1 MYLRHLRSIVLKG
14 NKKMEIVYLIVG
26 LAIGFVIT
34 FLFLKNKKTVPIEE
48 VNRINDEFNS
58 LKIEAGRL
66 TERIKLFEIDK
77 TSLQSDLKNEREK
90 SEQLNSENSALK
102 SDYSNLQQ
110 KLTEQKAEVE
120 ELQKKFTTE
129 FENLANRIF
138 DDKTKRFSE
147 QSKTNLQEILNPL
160 KERITEFQ
168 SKVEETNKESIKGHA
183 SLREQL
189 SMLKDMNQQITQ
201 EAKNLTEALK
211 GQSKIQGNWGE
222 FILESI
228 LEKSGLV
235 KGREYVVQ
243 ESLTAES
250 GKRFQPDVII
260 KLPENKS
267 IVIDSKVSL
276 VAYEKFISSDDEHQ
290 KQLAL
295 REHINSIRSHIKNLS
310 SKNYQNLYQLESLDF
325 VLMFMPVEPA
335 FALAVQN
342 DQTIFND
349 AFEMNIV
356 IVSPSTLLATLRTIS
371 SIWRQENQNRYAL
384 EIARQSGDM
393 LDKFTAFVDDL
404 ISVGKGLVNAK
415 DNYDKAMNKL
425 TEGRGNL
432 ISRSEKIKQLGAKAS
447 KSLPPAIINRADLDD
462 DNNLT
467 DN

>member
-1 MYLRHLRSIVLKG
+1 
-14 NKKMEIVYLIVG
+14 MEIIYLIVG
-26 LAIGFVIT
+26 LLIGAVAVWFVA
-34 FLFLKNKKTVPIEE
+34 FSKFKG
-48 VNRINDEFNS
+48 
-58 LKIEAGRL
+58 EAGRIEERSAILEKEKSNLENNL
-66 TERIKLFEIDK
+66 TSERQKVLDLNSKL
-77 TSLQSDLKNEREK
+77 SALQSDYN
-90 SEQLNSENSALK
+90 
-102 SDYSNLQQ
+102 NLQK
-110 KLTEQKAEVE
+110 KLAEQKAEVD
-120 ELQKKFTTE
+120 ELQQKFTKE

-138 DDKTKRFSE
+138 DDKAKRFSE

-160 KERITEFQ
+160 KDRIVEFQ
-168 SKVEETNKESIKGHA
+168 SKVEETNKESIRGHA

-189 SMLKDMNQQITQ
+189 TMLKDMNQQITQ

-211 GQSKIQGNWGE
+211 GQSKTQGNWGE

-243 ESLTAES
+243 ESLTSES
-250 GKRFQPDVII
+250 GRRFQPDVII

-276 VAYEKFISSDDEHQ
+276 VAYEKFISSDDENQ
-290 KQLAL
+290 KALSL
-295 REHINSIRSHIKNLS
+295 REHINSIRLHIKNLS

-371 SIWRQENQNRYAL
+371 SIWRQEKQNRNAM
-384 EIARQSGDM
+384 EIAKQSGDM
-393 LDKFTAFVDDL
+393 LDKFTAFVEDL
-404 ISVGKGLVNAK
+404 LTVGKGLISVK

-425 TEGRGNL
+425 TDGRGNL
-432 ISRSEKIKQLGAKAS
+432 INRAEKIKQLGAKAS
-447 KSLPPAIINRADLDD
+447 KSLPPNVLNRAEQDD
-462 DNNLT
+462 DNNLL

>member
-1 MYLRHLRSIVLKG
+1 
-14 NKKMEIVYLIVG
+14 MEALFLIIG
-26 LAIGFVIT
+26 LAVGFVIA
-34 FLFLKNKKTVPIEE
+34 FFFLKSKKTIPIEE
-48 VNRINDEFNS
+48 VNRLNEEINS
-58 LKIEAGRL
+58 LKVEVGKYS
-66 TERIKLFEIDK
+66 ERIKLIESDK

-90 SEQLNSENSALK
+90 SEKLTSENSSLK
-102 SDYSNLQQ
+102 SDYSNLQT
-110 KLTEQKAEVE
+110 KLSEQKAEIE
-120 ELQKKFTTE
+120 ELQQKFTKE
-129 FENLANRIF
+129 FENLANKIF
-138 DDKTKRFSE
+138 KEKSDEFSK

-160 KERITEFQ
+160 KERIVEFQ
-168 SKVEETNKESIKGHA
+168 SKVEETNKESIRGHA

-201 EAKNLTEALK
+201 EAKNLTDALR
-211 GQSKIQGNWGE
+211 GQSKTQGNWGE

-250 GKRFQPDVII
+250 GKRYQPDVII

-276 VAYEKFISSDDEHQ
+276 VAYEKFISSDDESQ
-290 KQLAL
+290 KALAL

-371 SIWRQENQNRYAL
+371 SIWRQEKQNRNAM
-384 EIARQSGDM
+384 EIAKQSGDM
-393 LDKFTAFVDDL
+393 LDKFTAFVEDL
-404 ISVGKGLVNAK
+404 ISIGKGLISVK

-425 TEGRGNL
+425 TDGRGNL
-432 ISRSEKIKQLGAKAS
+432 INRAEKIKQLGAKAS
-447 KSLPPAIINRADLDD
+447 KSLPPNILNRADQDD
-462 DNNLT
+462 DTNLLE
-467 DN
+467 N

>member
-1 MYLRHLRSIVLKG
+1 
-14 NKKMEIVYLIVG
+14 MEIIYLIFG
-26 LAIGFVIT
+26 LLIGAVAAWLIASSKF
-34 FLFLKNKKTVPIEE
+34 KG
-48 VNRINDEFNS
+48 D
-58 LKIEAGRL
+58 AGRVE
-66 TERIKLFEIDK
+66 ERSRLLEVDK
-77 TSLQSDLKNEREK
+77 SSLQSELKTEREK
-90 SEQLNSENSALK
+90 SEKLNSEYSSLK
-102 SDYSNLQQ
+102 SDYSNLQT
-110 KLTEQKAEVE
+110 KLSEQKAEIE
-120 ELQKKFTTE
+120 ELQQKFTKE

-147 QSKTNLQEILNPL
+147 QSKTNLAEILNPL

-168 SKVEETNKESIKGHA
+168 SKVEETNKESIKGNA

-211 GQSKIQGNWGE
+211 GQSKTQGNWGE

-243 ESLTAES
+243 ESLTSES

-267 IVIDSKVSL
+267 IIIDSKVSL
-276 VAYEKFISSDDEHQ
+276 VGYERFVSSEDENE

-295 REHINSIRSHIKNLS
+295 REHINSIRSHIKSLS

-325 VLMFMPVEPA
+325 VLMFMPIEPA

-342 DQTIFND
+342 DPSIFND

-371 SIWRQENQNRYAL
+371 SIWRQENQNKNAL
-384 EIARQSGDM
+384 EIARQAGS
-393 LDKFTAFVDDL
+393 LYDKFVNFYNDL
-404 ISVGKGLVNAK
+404 LDVGKRMDSAK
-415 DNYDKAMNKL
+415 DSYENAMKKIHD
-425 TEGRGNL
+425 GRGNL
-432 ISRSEKIKQLGAKAS
+432 ISGVEKIKQLGAKTS
-447 KSLPPAIINRADLDD
+447 KTMPPAAVNRAELDED
-462 DNNLT
+462 SNLLDN
-467 DN
+467 

>member
-1 MYLRHLRSIVLKG
+1 
-14 NKKMEIVYLIVG
+14 MEIIYLIIG
-26 LAIGFVIT
+26 LIIGALAAWFIASSKFKGETGRV
-34 FLFLKNKKTVPIEE
+34 EE
-48 VNRINDEFNS
+48 RS
-58 LKIEAGRL
+58 LILEK
-66 TERIKLFEIDK
+66 
-77 TSLQSDLKNEREK
+77 EK
-90 SEQLNSENSALK
+90 SNLENNLISERQKVIDLSSKLSALQ
-102 SDYSNLQQ
+102 SDYSNLQT
-110 KLTEQKAEVE
+110 KLSEQKAEIE
-120 ELQKKFTTE
+120 ELQQKFTKE

-138 DDKTKRFSE
+138 KEKTDEFSK

-160 KERITEFQ
+160 KERIVEFQ

-201 EAKNLTEALK
+201 EAKNLTDALR
-211 GQSKIQGNWGE
+211 GQSKTQGNWGE

-243 ESLTAES
+243 ESLTSES
-250 GKRFQPDVII
+250 GRRFQPDVII

-276 VAYEKFISSDDEHQ
+276 VAYEKFISSEEEHQ

-295 REHINSIRSHIKNLS
+295 REHINSIRSHIKSLS

-342 DQTIFND
+342 DQSIFND
-349 AFEMNIV
+349 AFELNIV

-371 SIWRQENQNRYAL
+371 SIWRQEKQNRNAL
-384 EIARQSGDM
+384 DIAKQSGDM
-393 LDKFTAFVDDL
+393 LDKFTAFVEDL
-404 ISVGKGLVNAK
+404 LTVGKGLISVK

-425 TEGRGNL
+425 TDGRGNL
-432 ISRSEKIKQLGAKAS
+432 INRAEKIKQLGAKAS
-447 KSLPPAIINRADLDD
+447 KSLPPNILNRSDQDDETNLLD
-462 DNNLT
+462 N
-467 DN
+467 

>member
-1 MYLRHLRSIVLKG
+1 
-14 NKKMEIVYLIVG
+14 MEIIYLIIGLIVG
-26 LAIGFVIT
+26 FVLA
-34 FLFLKNKKTVPIEE
+34 FLFLKSKKTIPIEE
-48 VNRINDEFNS
+48 ANKLNEQVNLLKVEAGKFSERINLLDKDRSSLQAE
-58 LKIEAGRL
+58 LKI
-66 TERIKLFEIDK
+66 
-77 TSLQSDLKNEREK
+77 EREK
-90 SEQLNSENSALK
+90 SEKLTSENSSLK
-102 SDYSNLQQ
+102 SDYTNLQT
-110 KLTEQKAEVE
+110 KLSEQKAEIE
-120 ELQKKFTTE
+120 KLQEKFTKE
-129 FENLANRIF
+129 FENLANKIF
-138 DDKTKRFSE
+138 KEKTDEFSK

-168 SKVEETNKESIKGHA
+168 SKVEETNKESIRGHA

-201 EAKNLTEALK
+201 EAKNLTDALR
-211 GQSKIQGNWGE
+211 GQSKTQGNWGE

-276 VAYEKFISSDDEHQ
+276 VGYEKFVSSEDEHE

-342 DQTIFND
+342 DQSIFND
-349 AFEMNIV
+349 AFELNIV

-371 SIWRQENQNRYAL
+371 SIWRQEKQNKNAL
-384 EIARQSGDM
+384 EIAKQSGDM
-393 LDKFTAFVDDL
+393 LDKFTAFVEDL
-404 ISVGKGLVNAK
+404 LTVGKSLVSTK

-425 TEGRGNL
+425 TDGRGNL
-432 ISRSEKIKQLGAKAS
+432 INRAEKIKQLGAKAS
-447 KSLPPAIINRADLDD
+447 KSLPPNILNRADQDD
-462 DNNLT
+462 DANLL

>member
-1 MYLRHLRSIVLKG
+1 
-14 NKKMEIVYLIVG
+14 MEIIFLVVGILIGVVAAWFIATSKYKG
-26 LAIGFVIT
+26 DSGR
-34 FLFLKNKKTVPIEE
+34 IEE
-48 VNRINDEFNS
+48 RS
-58 LKIEAGRL
+58 LLLEKE
-66 TERIKLFEIDK
+66 KLNLE
-77 TSLQSDLKNEREK
+77 TN
-90 SEQLNSENSALK
+90 LNSERQKVIDLNSKLSGLQ
-102 SDYSNLQQ
+102 SDYSNLQT
-110 KLTEQKAEVE
+110 KLVEQKSEIE
-120 ELQKKFTTE
+120 ELQQKFTKE

-147 QSKTNLQEILNPL
+147 QSKANLAEVLNPL
-160 KERITEFQ
+160 KEKITEFQ
-168 SKVEETNKESIKGHA
+168 SKVEETNKESIRGHA

-211 GQSKIQGNWGE
+211 GQSKTQGNWGE

-243 ESLTAES
+243 ESLTTES
-250 GKRFQPDVII
+250 GKRYQPDVII
-260 KLPENKS
+260 NLPENKS

-276 VAYEKFISSDDEHQ
+276 VAYEKFISSEDESQ
-290 KQLAL
+290 KTLAL

-371 SIWRQENQNRYAL
+371 SIWRQEKQNRNAM
-384 EIARQSGDM
+384 EIAKQSGDM
-393 LDKFTAFVDDL
+393 LDKFTAFVEDL
-404 ISVGKGLVNAK
+404 LSVGKGLISVK

-425 TEGRGNL
+425 TDGRGNL
-432 ISRSEKIKQLGAKAS
+432 ISRAEKIKELGAKTS
-447 KSLPPAIINRADLDD
+447 KQLPPSIINRADED
-462 DNNLT
+462 
-467 DN
+467 

>member
-1 MYLRHLRSIVLKG
+1 
-14 NKKMEIVYLIVG
+14 MEILFLIVG
-26 LAIGFVIT
+26 VI
-34 FLFLKNKKTVPIEE
+34 FGVVSASF
-48 VNRINDEFNS
+48 FAYS
-58 LKIEAGRL
+58 
-66 TERIKLFEIDK
+66 RIKGETGRVEERSILLDK
-77 TSLQSDLKNEREK
+77 EK
-90 SEQLNSENSALK
+90 VNLENNLNSERQKVIELSSKLSGLE
-102 SDYSNLQQ
+102 SDYKNLQT
-110 KLTEQKAEVE
+110 KLSEQKGEIE
-120 ELQKKFTTE
+120 RLQEKFTKE

-147 QSKTNLQEILNPL
+147 QSKTNLAEILNPL
-160 KERITEFQ
+160 KERISEFQ
-168 SKVEETNKESIKGHA
+168 SKVEETNKESIKGNA

-211 GQSKIQGNWGE
+211 GQSKTQGNWGE

-276 VAYEKFISSDDEHQ
+276 VGYERFVSSEDESD
-290 KQLAL
+290 KQIAL

-310 SKNYQNLYQLESLDF
+310 SKSYQNLYQLESLDF

-342 DQTIFND
+342 DQSIFND

-371 SIWRQENQNRYAL
+371 SIWRQENQNKYA
-384 EIARQSGDM
+384 
-393 LDKFTAFVDDL
+393 
-404 ISVGKGLVNAK
+404 
-415 DNYDKAMNKL
+415 
-425 TEGRGNL
+425 
-432 ISRSEKIKQLGAKAS
+432 
-447 KSLPPAIINRADLDD
+447 
-462 DNNLT
+462 
-467 DN
+467 